1 MEELKISIIA
11 SLGKFASTDK
21 NRTNKEFI
29 TNFLQDAELF
39 RFDIIAIFFTLNSKD
54 LIIGGEN
61 AKILIVIHPHQQI
74 L

>member
-29 TNFLQDAELF
+29 TNFLQDA
-39 RFDIIAIFFTLNSKD
+39 
-54 LIIGGEN
+54 
-61 AKILIVIHPHQQI
+61 
-74 L
+74 